1 MLFRSEVVDGR
12 IFIRGRIKE
21 IIVTSTGEKVPPVDL
36 ELAVCAD
43 PLFAQAFVVGEN
55 KPFIGLV
62 AVLDPAEWRR
72 LATGA
77 GLDPDA
83 PASLADPRA
92 REAALARAAHQARHF
107 PKYAVPRSVVLS
119 LEPWTIENT
128 MLTPTLKLKRL
139 NLHARFEA
147 ELAAMYAP
155 R

>member
-1 MLFRSEVVDGR
+1 MCS
-12 IFIRGRIKE
+12 
-21 IIVTSTGEKVPPVDL
+21 SDL
-36 ELAVCAD
+36 
-43 PLFAQAFVVGEN
+43 
-55 KPFIGLV
+55 
-62 AVLDPAEWRR
+62 
-72 LATGA
+72 
-77 GLDPDA
+77 
-83 PASLADPRA
+83 
-92 REAALARAAHQARHF
+92 HF